1 MVAGTHPEDSELFDY
16 VESDLPGERRAEIE
30 AHLATCSACSKQVEL
45 VTMGRDALREA
56 QFMHLPAR
64 RAEGVLANLPTQ
76 AREPG
81 RRRALTPK
89 QLIAL
94 LTPVIAAAAV
104 VGVLVSSNGP
114 SGQSSAGRTSAGAEV
129 QGAAGGAGSATDAR
143 KSLFAAGP
151 AESVA
156 GELRGKG
163 FDAVAQADR
172 VVVRGASKRAVRTA
186 LADRGP
192 GDVQIVVLG
201 R

>member
-1 MVAGTHPEDSELFDY
+1 MVAGTHPEDSDLFDY
-16 VESDLPGERRAEIE
+16 VESDLPDERRAEIE
-30 AHLATCSACSKQVEL
+30 THLATCSACSKQVEL

-81 RRRALTPK
+81 KRRALTPK
-89 QLIAL
+89 QLIAV

-104 VGVLVSSNGP
+104 VGVLVSSNGTP
-114 SGQSSAGRTSAGAEV
+114 GQSSAGRTSAGTEV
-129 QGAAGGAGSATDAR
+129 QGAAGG
-143 KSLFAAGP
+143 
-151 AESVA
+151 
-156 GELRGKG
+156 LRGKG

-172 VVVRGASKRAVRTA
+172 VVVRGASKKAVRTA